1 LSYRRR
7 LTRRESQERTRQQ
20 LLDMAVEVFAE
31 KGFARA
37 SVEEIAERAGYS
49 KGAVYSNFASKEQL
63 GLTVLDRRI
72 DGQLRVLAELIPAQ
86 GGDPRFWADQ
96 AESGSKGP
104 WDPLLMELWVRALY
118 DDELRRRLAS
128 QQRRVR
134 EGAAAILSGGA
145 SPSDQH
151 RDAVTLTVALA
162 TGLSLQYSVD
172 PDPHL
177 MQLFAQTA
185 ARLYNELGPAQ
196 PNDATGRQPDG

>member
-1 LSYRRR
+1 MSDRR
-7 LTRRESQERTRQQ
+7 LTRRESQERTRQR
-20 LLDMAVEVFAE
+20 LLDVAVEVFAE
-31 KGFARA
+31 KGFALA

-63 GLTVLDRRI
+63 GLAVLDRRI
-72 DGQLRVLAELIPAQ
+72 DQQLKVLANLVPAQ
-86 GGDPRFWADQ
+86 GGDPRLWLDQ

-104 WDPLLMELWVRALY
+104 WDPLLMELWVRALH
-118 DDELRRRLAS
+118 DQELRRRLAT

-145 SPSDQH
+145 PPSDHH

-162 TGLSLQYSVD
+162 TGLSLQYSID

-185 ARLYNELGPAQ
+185 ARLYKELGPAHSHG
-196 PNDATGRQPDG
+196 ATRRRPKA